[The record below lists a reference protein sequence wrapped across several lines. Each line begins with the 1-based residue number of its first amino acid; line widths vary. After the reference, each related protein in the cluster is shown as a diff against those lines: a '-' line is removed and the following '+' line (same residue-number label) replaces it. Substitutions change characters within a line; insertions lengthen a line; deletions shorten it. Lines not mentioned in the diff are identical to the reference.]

1 MEQEH
6 ILDAINIDKSELYMS
21 DIQDIVKDKK
31 KFEHYLKKN
40 KDEFFSLILLTLTH
54 KSFDED
60 EAKEMFEA
68 ILNHKQKLNDTLQRD
83 VGISVATL
91 DYLHNIKKILLSPII
106 IEESISNSLVDSTAK
121 DGLTN
126 LYTRDVLNIF
136 LEKEISTAKRKKSY
150 VSFAMIDIDDFKYV
164 NDTYGHQ
171 KGDEVLKTIG
181 NILNQNIREM
191 DLAARYG
198 GEELSVVMPNTK
210 AEEAY
215 EIANRIRKEIQSL
228 DFNNFTVTVSIG
240 ISQSTRTC
248 SSKTLISLADKA
260 LYKAKENG
268 KNQVIIHQ

>member
-21 DIQDIVKDKK
+21 DIQDIEKDKK
-31 KFEHYLKKN
+31 KFEHYLEKN

-60 EAKEMFEA
+60 EAKEIFEA

-91 DYLHNIKKILLSPII
+91 DYLHNIKKILLSPIV
-106 IEESISNSLVDSTAK
+106 IEESIANSLVDSTAK

-181 NILNQNIREM
+181 NVLNQNIREM

>member
-21 DIQDIVKDKK
+21 DIQEIVKDKK
-31 KFEHYLKKN
+31 KFEHYLEKN

-91 DYLHNIKKILLSPII
+91 DYLHNIKKILLSPIV
-106 IEESISNSLVDSTAK
+106 IEESIANSLVDSTAK

-181 NILNQNIREM
+181 NVLNQNIREM

-228 DFNNFTVTVSIG
+228 DFNNFKITVSIG

-268 KNQVIIHQ
+268 KNQVIVYQ

>member
-21 DIQDIVKDKK
+21 DIQDIEKDKK
-31 KFEHYLKKN
+31 KFEHYLEKN

-60 EAKEMFEA
+60 EAKEIFEA

-106 IEESISNSLVDSTAK
+106 MEESIANSLVDSTAK

-181 NILNQNIREM
+181 NVLNQNIREM

-248 SSKTLISLADKA
+248 SSKTLIFLADKA

>member
-31 KFEHYLKKN
+31 KFEHFLEKN

-60 EAKEMFEA
+60 EAKDLFEA

-91 DYLHNIKKILLSPII
+91 DYLQNIQKILLFPII
-106 IEESISNSLVDSTAK
+106 IEESIANFLAESTAK

-126 LYTRDVLNIF
+126 LYTRDVLEVF
-136 LEKEISTAKRKKSY
+136 LEKEIGTAKRKKSY
-150 VSFAMIDIDDFKYV
+150 VSFAMMDIDDFKEV

-210 AEEAY
+210 VEEAY
-215 EIANRIRKEIQSL
+215 EIANRIRKAIESL
-228 DFNNFTVTVSIG
+228 HFDDFTVTVSIG
-240 ISQSTRTC
+240 ISQSTRAC

-268 KNQVIIHQ
+268 KNQVIVHQ

>member
-1 MEQEH
+1 M
-6 ILDAINIDKSELYMS
+6 
-21 DIQDIVKDKK
+21 
-31 KFEHYLKKN
+31 
-40 KDEFFSLILLTLTH
+40 
-54 KSFDED
+54 
-60 EAKEMFEA
+60 
-68 ILNHKQKLNDTLQRD
+68 
-83 VGISVATL
+83 
-91 DYLHNIKKILLSPII
+91 
-106 IEESISNSLVDSTAK
+106 EESIANSLVDSTAK

-136 LEKEISTAKRKKSY
+136 LEKEINTAKRKKSY

-181 NILNQNIREM
+181 NVLNQNIREM

-248 SSKTLISLADKA
+248 SSKTLIFLADKA

>member
-6 ILDAINIDKSELYMS
+6 ILNAIDIDKSELYMS
-21 DIQDIVKDKK
+21 DIQEIVKDKK
-31 KFEHYLKKN
+31 KFEHYLEKN

-91 DYLHNIKKILLSPII
+91 DYLHNIKKILLSPIV
-106 IEESISNSLVDSTAK
+106 IEESIANSLVDSTAK

-181 NILNQNIREM
+181 NVLNQNIREM

-228 DFNNFTVTVSIG
+228 DFNNFKITVSIG

-268 KNQVIIHQ
+268 KNQVIVYQ

>member
-1 MEQEH
+1 M
-6 ILDAINIDKSELYMS
+6 
-21 DIQDIVKDKK
+21 
-31 KFEHYLKKN
+31 
-40 KDEFFSLILLTLTH
+40 
-54 KSFDED
+54 
-60 EAKEMFEA
+60 
-68 ILNHKQKLNDTLQRD
+68 
-83 VGISVATL
+83 GISVATL
-91 DYLHNIKKILLSPII
+91 DYLHNIKKILLSPIV
-106 IEESISNSLVDSTAK
+106 IEESIANSLVDSTAK

-181 NILNQNIREM
+181 NVLNQNIREM

>member
-6 ILDAINIDKSELYMS
+6 ILNAIDIDKSELYMS
-21 DIQDIVKDKK
+21 DIQEIVKDKK
-31 KFEHYLKKN
+31 KFEHYLEKN

-60 EAKEMFEA
+60 EAKDLFEA

-91 DYLHNIKKILLSPII
+91 DYLHNIKKILLSPIV
-106 IEESISNSLVDSTAK
+106 IEESIANSLVDSTAK

-136 LEKEISTAKRKKSY
+136 LEKEINTAKRKKSY

-248 SSKTLISLADKA
+248 SSKTLIFLADKA

>member
-21 DIQDIVKDKK
+21 DIQEIVKDKK
-31 KFEHYLKKN
+31 KFEHYLEKN

-60 EAKEMFEA
+60 EAKDLFEA

-91 DYLHNIKKILLSPII
+91 DYLHNIKKILLSPIV
-106 IEESISNSLVDSTAK
+106 IEESIANSLVDSTAK

-181 NILNQNIREM
+181 NVLNQNIREM

-228 DFNNFTVTVSIG
+228 DFNNFKITVSIG

-268 KNQVIIHQ
+268 KNQVIVHQ

>member
-6 ILDAINIDKSELYMS
+6 NLDAINIDKSELYMS
-21 DIQDIVKDKK
+21 VIQEIVKDKK
-31 KFEHYLKKN
+31 KFEHYLEKN

-91 DYLHNIKKILLSPII
+91 DYLHNIKKILLSPIV
-106 IEESISNSLVDSTAK
+106 IEESIANSLVDSTAK

-181 NILNQNIREM
+181 NVLNQNIREM

-228 DFNNFTVTVSIG
+228 DFNNFKITVSIG

-268 KNQVIIHQ
+268 KNQVIVHQ

>member
-1 MEQEH
+1 MEEEH

-21 DIQDIVKDKK
+21 DIQEIVKDKK
-31 KFEHYLKKN
+31 KFEHYLEKN

-91 DYLHNIKKILLSPII
+91 DYLHNIKKILLSPIV
-106 IEESISNSLVDSTAK
+106 IEESIANSLVDSTAK

-181 NILNQNIREM
+181 NVLNQNIREM

-228 DFNNFTVTVSIG
+228 DFNNFKITVSIG

-268 KNQVIIHQ
+268 KNQVIVHQ

>member
-21 DIQDIVKDKK
+21 DIQDIEKDKK
-31 KFEHYLKKN
+31 KFEHYLEKN

-60 EAKEMFEA
+60 EAKEIFEA

-106 IEESISNSLVDSTAK
+106 MEESIANSLVDSTAK

-136 LEKEISTAKRKKSY
+136 LEKEINTAKRKKSY

-181 NILNQNIREM
+181 NVLNQNIREM

-248 SSKTLISLADKA
+248 SSKTLIFLADKA

>member
-21 DIQDIVKDKK
+21 DIQEIVKDKK
-31 KFEHYLKKN
+31 KFEHYLEKN

-91 DYLHNIKKILLSPII
+91 DYLHNIKKILLSPIV
-106 IEESISNSLVDSTAK
+106 IEESIANSLVDSTAK

-181 NILNQNIREM
+181 NVLNQNIREM
-191 DLAARYG
+191 DLAARYV

-228 DFNNFTVTVSIG
+228 DFNNFKITVSIG

-268 KNQVIIHQ
+268 KNQVIVHQ

>member
-21 DIQDIVKDKK
+21 DIQDIEKDKK
-31 KFEHYLKKN
+31 KFEHYLEKN

-60 EAKEMFEA
+60 EAKEIFEA

-121 DGLTN
+121 DRLTN

>member
-6 ILDAINIDKSELYMS
+6 ILNAIDIDKSELYMS
-21 DIQDIVKDKK
+21 DIQEIVKDKK
-31 KFEHYLKKN
+31 KFEHYLEKN

-60 EAKEMFEA
+60 EAKDLFEA

-91 DYLHNIKKILLSPII
+91 DYLHNIKKILLSPIV
-106 IEESISNSLVDSTAK
+106 IEESIANSLVDSTAK

-181 NILNQNIREM
+181 NVLNQNIREM

-228 DFNNFTVTVSIG
+228 DFNNFKITVSIG

-268 KNQVIIHQ
+268 KNQVIVYQ

>member
-1 MEQEH
+1 
-6 ILDAINIDKSELYMS
+6 
-21 DIQDIVKDKK
+21 
-31 KFEHYLKKN
+31 
-40 KDEFFSLILLTLTH
+40 
-54 KSFDED
+54 
-60 EAKEMFEA
+60 
-68 ILNHKQKLNDTLQRD
+68 

-91 DYLHNIKKILLSPII
+91 DYLHNIKKIALSPIV
-106 IEESISNSLVDSTAK
+106 IEESIANSLVDSTAK

-136 LEKEISTAKRKKSY
+136 LEKEINTAKRKKSY

-181 NILNQNIREM
+181 NVLNQNIREM